1 VFYPSEP
8 CTITSHVGPF
18 VRDPAH
24 WLYKFSPN
32 QWIAAALHEVRS
44 AEAAFKTHSSRAG
57 LAGAKRAAGMALNA
71 ALILEPNA
79 SWGRSYVDHL
89 MALSRDAGVPEAVR
103 AACLVLL
110 ETPEPANRPLVALRT
125 ARSNER
131 ALEAA
136 RDVMAHAYAVVTRH
150 AARAANDSG
159 GDDSK

>member
-1 VFYPSEP
+1 MGS
-8 CTITSHVGPF
+8 F

-24 WLYKFSPN
+24 WLYKFSPD
-32 QWIAAALHEVRS
+32 QWIAASLHEVRA
-44 AEAAFKTHSSRAG
+44 AEAAFKMHNSRAG

-79 SWGRSYVDHL
+79 SWGRTYLDHL
-89 MALSRDAGVPEAVR
+89 MALSRDATVPEAVR

-110 ETPEPANRPLVALRT
+110 ETPLPGGHVVALRT

-136 RDVMAHAYAVVTRH
+136 RDVMAHAYAVVKRH
-150 AARAANDSG
+150 AARAANEPG
-159 GDDSK
+159 EPEKE